1 MIRAHAGHAEILAAL
16 HAIAFPPAEV
26 WQAPAFAAQL
36 AMPGV
41 FGLIS
46 TGSDVGLS
54 RLPSPP
60 YPLPQG
66 EGETTCGIDASFPV
80 AGGDALGFALARVAA
95 DQAEILT
102 LAVVPAARRRGVG
115 AALLQAV
122 MQAAAARGAA
132 ALFLEVSTANDA
144 ARALYARAGFCEVG
158 RRCRYYADGTD
169 ARVLT
174 RALTAGATATG

>member
-1 MIRAHAGHAEILAAL
+1 
-16 HAIAFPPAEV
+16 
-26 WQAPAFAAQL
+26 
-36 AMPGV
+36 
-41 FGLIS
+41 
-46 TGSDVGLS
+46 
-54 RLPSPP
+54 
-60 YPLPQG
+60 
-66 EGETTCGIDASFPV
+66 
-80 AGGDALGFALARVAA
+80 VAA

>member
-1 MIRAHAGHAEILAAL
+1 MIRAHTGHAEILAAL
-16 HAIAFPPAEV
+16 HAAAFPPGEA

-41 FGLIS
+41 FGWIS
-46 TGSDVGLS
+46 IGSAFDGS
-54 RLPSPP
+54 RWPP
-60 YPLPQG
+60 PPETLPQG
-66 EGETTCGIDASFPV
+66 EGNITRGTDGFPRF
-80 AGGDALGFALARVAA
+80 AEGDALGFALARVAA
-95 DQAEILT
+95 DEAEILT
-102 LAVVPAARRRGVG
+102 LAVVPAAQRRGAG

-122 MQAAAARGAA
+122 MRAAAARGAA

-144 ARALYARAGFCEVG
+144 GLALYARAGFCEVG

-169 ARVLT
+169 ALVLT